1 MNILSKIIKP
11 KQTTD
16 TKLEELINI
25 QKHIDDLLTNNEYIA
40 KSAYSTFLSS
50 SKECIEYFQII
61 KESGMLK
68 RSLE

>member
-1 MNILSKIIKP
+1 MNILSKIIKL

-25 QKHIDDLLTNNEYIA
+25 QNHIDDLLTNNEYIA

-50 SKECIEYFQII
+50 SKDYIEYFQII